1 MQIHK
6 FETAME
12 KSEYLKHWQ
21 QTHPAER
28 VNHHLRE
35 LLAHYIDFF
44 PTGAI
49 SELSELVL
57 DIIAL
62 MELVDVLGKEKYY
75 VK

>member
-1 MQIHK
+1 
-6 FETAME
+6 ME

-35 LLAHYIDFF
+35 LLAHYIGFF
-44 PTGAI
+44 PEGAI
-49 SELSELVL
+49 SELGELVL
-57 DIIAL
+57 DIMAL
-62 MELVDVLGKEKYY
+62 MELIDVLIKEKHY